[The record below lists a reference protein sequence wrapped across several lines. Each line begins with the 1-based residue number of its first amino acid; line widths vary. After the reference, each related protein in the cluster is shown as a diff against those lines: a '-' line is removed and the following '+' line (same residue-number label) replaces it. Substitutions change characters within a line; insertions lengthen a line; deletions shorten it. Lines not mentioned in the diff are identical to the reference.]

1 MEEFQWSKEQVKWER
16 KITIYK
22 TDIKELS
29 NIMHKDLKCERCTK
43 IYNVKTDPQ
52 ENQTAQRKWPWT
64 ILILHV
70 NSFSNLIMCHIVQ
83 FVFLCT
89 VLWKSSKN
97 DYSIQTL
104 SYLKTASA

>member
-43 IYNVKTDPQ
+43 IYNVKLIHKRIRQ
-52 ENQTAQRKWPWT
+52 LNEND
-64 ILILHV
+64 LE
-70 NSFSNLIMCHIVQ
+70 Q
-83 FVFLCT
+83 F
-89 VLWKSSKN
+89 
-97 DYSIQTL
+97 
-104 SYLKTASA
+104 